1 MKGLK
6 RTHLRESLRKA
17 HFCTPEAKRIAASLM
32 ETPNRAAMLRSLIA
46 ALFDED
52 KFLRTCAG
60 SVARYMTEHD
70 KEVFSS
76 YADELIGLLAATP
89 LEDHWSRYYLG
100 LVVGRS
106 AVDQPQRLRAAEL
119 MRRLLEDER
128 NAVRCAGIEGFAQIA
143 LEEPS
148 LVEEARSILEDARR
162 HGTPAMKARARN
174 MMKLF
179 HKKQKFR

>member
-1 MKGLK
+1 MAIKIKQLK
-6 RTHLRESLRKA
+6 EMLRPA
-17 HFCTPEAKRIAASLM
+17 HFCTPEAKSIATSLLEAS
-32 ETPNRAAMLRSLIA
+32 NRAAMLRLLIA
-46 ALFDED
+46 VLFDED
-52 KFLRTCAG
+52 KFLRICAG
-60 SVARYMTEHD
+60 SVARYMTERE
-70 KEVFSS
+70 KGVFSS

-106 AVDQPQRLRAAEL
+106 TVDQSQRLRAAEL

-128 NAVRCAGIEGFAQIA
+128 NVVRCAGIEGFAQLA

-148 LVEEARSILEDARR
+148 LVEEARTILEDARR

-174 MMKLF
+174 MLKLL
-179 HKKQKFR
+179 HKKQRIK